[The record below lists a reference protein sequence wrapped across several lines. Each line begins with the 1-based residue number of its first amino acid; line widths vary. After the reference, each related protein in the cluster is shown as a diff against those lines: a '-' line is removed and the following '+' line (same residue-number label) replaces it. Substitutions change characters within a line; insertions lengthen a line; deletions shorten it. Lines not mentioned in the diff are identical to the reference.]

1 MFVLFCLLSSYI
13 PCTIFRSIISS
24 VIITY
29 QLVGVIISTL
39 LFDELLNNMFSD
51 QVSGI
56 DCVIRTKDFAVTYTI
71 EQGEAIFQTMY
82 VCSTD
87 CADYMFVNWHHLI

>member
-1 MFVLFCLLSSYI
+1 
-13 PCTIFRSIISS
+13 
-24 VIITY
+24 
-29 QLVGVIISTL
+29 
-39 LFDELLNNMFSD
+39 MFSD

-87 CADYMFVNWHHLI
+87 CADFMFVNWHHLI